1 MTLYTWFLYWKV
13 KIPFLIRSQPA
24 KTTVYGALLTIMAG
38 TAVVFRH
45 KVALAA
51 KSFLHASVLV
61 WLKVFAYSAIPIV
74 LAIFAAHYA
83 AEAMQS
89 KRAKRMARL
98 GFIGLGVLCV
108 IMTSYVETKS
118 ENEHTKEVGGLN
130 TKLRVVRDQNTQILR
145 HFVVAAPDAQ
155 TREISRREGILTLL
169 RHEWILSHKNVSPGL
184 LAGTEQPPSNWIN
197 QRLKQLGETWS
208 VEGTPPG
215 PPITTGI
222 SYGNLK
228 ERCTNLA
235 MQITYFGR
243 HRYDQLQNAP
253 AYVKPLTPEKVTE
266 WNRSN
271 DGEFRQEYL
280 SQVIAMRDEFA
291 ALHIRDPRL
300 DDILRR
306 DRENAQERLNPQFAW
321 AGWISIDDIKQIAAS
336 LEYFATRTPK

>member
-1 MTLYTWFLYWKV
+1 MTLCARFLYWRV
-13 KIPFLIRSQPA
+13 KLSFLTRSQPA
-24 KTTVYGALLTIMAG
+24 KATAYGALLILISVA
-38 TAVVFRH
+38 AVVFRH
-45 KVALAA
+45 QGALAV
-51 KSFLHASVLV
+51 KSFWHASVVV
-61 WLKVFAYSAIPIV
+61 WLKVIAYGAIPIV
-74 LAIFAAHYA
+74 LAIFGAIYA
-83 AEAMQS
+83 AEAMPS
-89 KRAKRMARL
+89 KRAKRMVRL
-98 GFIGLGVLCV
+98 GFIVLGIACV

-118 ENEHTKEVGGLN
+118 ENEHRSEVAGLK
-130 TKLRVVRDQNTQILR
+130 TTLTAVQSQNTQILQ

-184 LAGTEQPPSNWIN
+184 LAGTEQPPSNWVN

-228 ERCTNLA
+228 ERCANLA
-235 MQITYFGR
+235 MQITYFVR
-243 HRYDQLQNAP
+243 HRYDHLQNAP
-253 AYVKPLTPEKVTE
+253 AYAKPLTPEKVTE

-271 DGEFRQEYL
+271 DAEFRQEYL
-280 SQVIAMRDEFA
+280 SRVIAMHDEFA

-300 DDILRR
+300 DDILNK

-321 AGWISIDDIKQIAAS
+321 AGWIGIDDIKQIAAS
-336 LEYFATRTPK
+336 LEYFAGRTPK